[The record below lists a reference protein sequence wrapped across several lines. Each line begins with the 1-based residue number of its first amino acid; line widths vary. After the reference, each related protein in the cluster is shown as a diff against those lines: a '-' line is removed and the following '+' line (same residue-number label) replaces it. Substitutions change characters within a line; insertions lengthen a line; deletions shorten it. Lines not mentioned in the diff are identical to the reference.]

1 MSASADAEKYPTPE
15 EVREWLKNHVCVPA
29 YPNPGC
35 KGYEGRAGLTGAVGG
50 RTQTATA
57 KETSDG

>member
-1 MSASADAEKYPTPE
+1 MSEEAEKYPTPE

-35 KGYEGRAGLTGAVGG
+35 GRRSELTGAVGD
-50 RTQTATA
+50 RTPTTTA